1 MKSYQLVAAN
11 APLELVETETPE
23 PQGTEVLVRVTAC
36 GVCHSDLHFWHG
48 FYDLGDG
55 TKMTLEDRNIAL
67 PFTMGHEPVGEVV
80 AYGPDVETDVK
91 IGETRLVFPWTGCG
105 DCARCDEGNEQDCAD
120 VAPLGVRRPG
130 GYADHIIVPHPR
142 YLVDIEGVDPHY
154 ACTLACAGVTAF
166 SALKKAKTLA
176 ADDKLVIIGAGGV
189 GLTGV
194 GIATEYIA
202 NEKIVVDLDEEKLAA
217 AREAGADHTINPKR
231 EDASARVAELTVAG
245 AGAVVDFVGS
255 TETVTFGMEVLRR
268 GGSYILVGLYGG
280 RIDIPTLA
288 LPTRDIALR
297 GSYVGNLGEMHEL
310 MALVKAGKVDP
321 IPVASRPMSQVT
333 ETLKD
338 LEEGRIVGRMVVV
351 PDGV

>member
-1 MKSYQLVAAN
+1 MKSYQLVAAD
-11 APLELVETETPE
+11 APLELVESETPT
-23 PQGTEVLVRVTAC
+23 PQGTEVLVKVTAC

-55 TKMTLEDRNIAL
+55 TKMTLEDRNISL
-67 PFTMGHEPVGEVV
+67 PFTMGHEPVGEVL
-80 AYGPDVETDVK
+80 AYGPDVETDIK
-91 IGETRLVFPWTGCG
+91 IGETRMVFPWTGCG
-105 DCARCDEGNEQDCAD
+105 DCARCDEGNEQDCAN

-142 YLVDIEGVDPHY
+142 YLVNIDGVDPHY

-166 SALKKAKTLA
+166 SAIKKARAIA

-194 GIATEYIA
+194 GIAADYIE
-202 NEKIVVDLDEEKLAA
+202 NDMIVVDIDEEKLAA

-231 EDASARVAELTVAG
+231 ENASEQIAKLTTAG
-245 AGAVVDFVGS
+245 AGTVVDFVGS
-255 TETVTFGMEVLRR
+255 TETAALGMEVLRR
-268 GGSYILVGLYGG
+268 GGTYVLVGLYGG
-280 RIDIPTLA
+280 RLNFPTLA

-310 MALVKAGKVDP
+310 MELVKAGKVDP
-321 IPVASRPMSQVT
+321 IPVSARPMSEVT
-333 ETLKD
+333 QTLQA
-338 LEEGRIVGRMVVV
+338 LEDGRIIGRVVVV

>member
-166 SALKKAKTLA
+166 SALKKAKALA

-255 TETVTFGMEVLRR
+255 TETVTFGMAVLRR